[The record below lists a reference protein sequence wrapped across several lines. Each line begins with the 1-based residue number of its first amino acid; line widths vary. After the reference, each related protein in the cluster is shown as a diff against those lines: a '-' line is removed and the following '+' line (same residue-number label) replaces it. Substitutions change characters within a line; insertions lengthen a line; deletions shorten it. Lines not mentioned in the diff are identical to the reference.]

1 MAVRSEPRSDSVA
14 ERLWERKRGLALQSV
29 AAALAVS
36 WLAVEQ
42 LSVEAV
48 PVPTSPRQSP

>member
-1 MAVRSEPRSDSVA
+1 M
-14 ERLWERKRGLALQSV
+14 WERKCGLALQSV

-42 LSVEAV
+42 PSVEAV
-48 PVPTSPRQSP
+48 PVPMSPRQSP